1 MAKQIIYGEE
11 ARKALQRGVD
21 QLADTVKIT
30 LGPKGRNVVLGKKFG
45 APLITNDG
53 VTIAKEIELE
63 DPFENMG
70 AQLIREVSTKT
81 NDVAGDGTTS
91 ATVLAQAMIREGLK
105 NLAAGANPMVMRRGI
120 QKATE
125 AAVEA
130 IRTNSQPVSG
140 SGDIARVGAISSGDE
155 HIGKLIAE
163 AMEKVSQNGVIT
175 VEESKTAETYS
186 EVVEGMQFDRGY
198 VTPYMVTDND
208 KMEAVIDDALILITD
223 KKISNIQEIL
233 PVLEAVLNAGK
244 KLVIIAD
251 DIEVPNNSYTQMM
264 RDKLSEAVKEFDAIL
279 KPGGRIIYLGTPQT
293 EQSLYNSLSDR
304 GYSVRVWPA
313 RFPSEDQLVNYGET
327 LAPFILKALEA
338 GSGLSGATTD
348 PRRFSD
354 DDLLERELSYG
365 RAGFQLQFMLDTRL
379 SDAERYPLKLADL
392 IIMGCGASDAPEK
405 PIWASGVGNVIN
417 DLPCVGLNGDRYHS
431 AAFLAGSW
439 VPYTGA
445 VMAIDPSG
453 RGTDE
458 TAVVVLKML
467 NGFLYLTAIRAYTD
481 GYSEETLK
489 AIVKLAREQ
498 QVNSVVIEANFGDG
512 MFTRL
517 IGPYFTR
524 DYPCH
529 IEEVK
534 HSKQKEARI
543 IDTLEPVMRQHKL
556 VVDRNVVVWD
566 YDSTKGMPVEK
577 ALKYQL
583 FYQMSRITRDRGSL
597 SHDDRLDCLAMAV
610 NYWVEMMG
618 QDADKKMV
626 QRNERLLLEELK
638 AWDDAGS
645 LSLSRNKVTVS
656 GGPDALTEVV
666 QPVDMLFSFSSF
678 TVGGSRPSSSGA
690 GRIGGRGGI
699 PAQTRSRFGG
709 GARRGTR

>member
-1 MAKQIIYGEE
+1 MANSSNLSPKFTPLPDKLRDFRTFLVLVWRHLG
-11 ARKALQRGVD
+11 LPDPTPV
-21 QLADTVKIT
+21 QL
-30 LGPKGRNVVLGKKFG
+30 
-45 APLITNDG
+45 
-53 VTIAKEIELE
+53 
-63 DPFENMG
+63 
-70 AQLIREVSTKT
+70 
-81 NDVAGDGTTS
+81 
-91 ATVLAQAMIREGLK
+91 
-105 NLAAGANPMVMRRGI
+105 
-120 QKATE
+120 
-125 AAVEA
+125 
-130 IRTNSQPVSG
+130 
-140 SGDIARVGAISSGDE
+140 DIARWLQYGPRRSVTEAFRGVGKSWITAAFVVWSLRMDPQLKFMVLSASKDRADNFTSFCLR
-155 HIGKLIAE
+155 LI
-163 AMEKVSQNGVIT
+163 
-175 VEESKTAETYS
+175 
-186 EVVEGMQFDRGY
+186 
-198 VTPYMVTDND
+198 ND
-208 KMEAVIDDALILITD
+208 I
-223 KKISNIQEIL
+223 
-233 PVLEAVLNAGK
+233 PVLQCLIPRAEQRCS
-244 KLVIIAD
+244 KLSFDVAPAKPDQAPSVTSKGIFSQITGGRADIIIAD

-293 EQSLYNSLSDR
+293 EQSLYNSLPDR

-379 SDAERYPLKLADL
+379 SDAERYPLKLSDL
-392 IIMGCGASDAPEK
+392 IIMGCGASDGPEK

-626 QRNERLLLEELK
+626 QRNEKLLLEELK

-656 GGPDALTEVV
+656 GGPDALTATI

-678 TVGGSRPSSSGA
+678 TVGGNRSSSSGA

-699 PAQTRSRFGG
+699 PAQPRSRFGG
-709 GARRGTR
+709 GARRGAR